1 VCRARRRIVYA
12 LFARVTLVVAC
23 RSPVSRVSARHLH
36 AAVLFRAR
44 RRVAFTSI
52 ARAVRTRC
60 HALYVREIQSF
71 AYSHSCQLISYL
83 FNHPQLKQ

>member
-44 RRVAFTSI
+44 RRVAFMSI

-60 HALYVREIQSF
+60 HKQRVVTRYMRARLNRS
-71 AYSHSCQLISYL
+71 LIVMHVS
-83 FNHPQLKQ
+83 